1 MEKMLNIKHSSTTFL
16 NRSKYWIGVLV
27 LILLLFFILSLFENG
42 IEDLN
47 TSMPL
52 FALVFGSI
60 IVFKVWL
67 NRIYLADIECDSNII
82 NIRYFNGK
90 VEHNFSSF
98 LDNTNIEL
106 KNTTTRMGFDC
117 KLRLRIDSKKFII
130 NGTFDWSLSEM
141 KLLFE
146 YIKHYKNESLTE
158 TEKFNISKI
167 EERIKKNAL
176 QHRV

>member
-16 NRSKYWIGVLV
+16 NRSKFLVGVLV
-27 LILLLFFILSLFENG
+27 LILLLFLILFILENG
-42 IEDLN
+42 IENIN
-47 TSMPL
+47 TSMSI

-60 IVFKVWL
+60 ILFKVWL
-67 NRIYLADIECDSNII
+67 NKIYLADIECDSNII

-90 VEHNFSSF
+90 VEHNLSSY

-106 KNTTTRMGFDC
+106 KNTSTRMGFDC

-130 NGTFDWSLSEM
+130 DDTFDWSLSEM

-158 TEKFNISKI
+158 TDKFNISKI